1 MSDQRALMRYDADKK
16 SLVIAYLLWFFLGYG
31 GVHRMYLGRWISRL
45 VMLAIFGVST
55 LLSVVYVGFVGL
67 GFIFLWW
74 LLDALLT
81 AAMVQSH
88 NRRLAWE
95 LSR

>member
-1 MSDQRALMRYDADKK
+1 MSDQRALMRYDAEKK

-31 GVHRMYLGRWISRL
+31 GVHRLYLGRWVSGLI
-45 VMLAIFGVST
+45 MLAIFGVSM
-55 LLSVVYVGFVGL
+55 LLTFVFIGYI
-67 GFIFLWW
+67 GVAFIFLWW